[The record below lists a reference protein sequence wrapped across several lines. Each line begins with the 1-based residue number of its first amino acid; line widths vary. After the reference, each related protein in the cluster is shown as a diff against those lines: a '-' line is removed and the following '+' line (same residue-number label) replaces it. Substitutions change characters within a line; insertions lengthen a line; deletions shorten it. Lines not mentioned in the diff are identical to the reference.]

1 MKISY
6 MEKMKKNKQPLTIKD
21 SFRVLSFIFAAI
33 MISACSKKVTFPVS
47 EVVPAAEA
55 VVKVEENSNGN
66 YEIELEV
73 NNLAEPDR
81 LTPDRRYY
89 VVWMVSKKH
98 GTINIG
104 RLDINRKNNGELNT
118 NTPYKPI
125 RIFITAE
132 DDKQPVIPSTQVVLD
147 SGEFKV

>member
-1 MKISY
+1 
-6 MEKMKKNKQPLTIKD
+6 MEKNDKKKQPLAIKD
-21 SFRVLSFIFAAI
+21 AFKVLSFIFAAI
-33 MISACSKKVTFPVS
+33 LISACSKNVTFPVS

-55 VVKVEENSNGN
+55 VVKVNEDSNGN

-73 NNLAEPDR
+73 DNLAEPDR
-81 LTPDRRYY
+81 LRPERRYY
-89 VVWMVSKKH
+89 MVWMVTKEH

-132 DDKQPVIPSTQVVLD
+132 DDKQPVLPSTQVVLN